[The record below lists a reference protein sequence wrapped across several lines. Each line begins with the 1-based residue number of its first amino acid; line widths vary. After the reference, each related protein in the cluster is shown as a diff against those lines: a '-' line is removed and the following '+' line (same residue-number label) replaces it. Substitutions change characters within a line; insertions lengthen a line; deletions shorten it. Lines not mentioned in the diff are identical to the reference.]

1 MTSWLDSVS
10 YRLLNRRSLCGISGR
25 HGHVWNRAAP
35 SRASRARPIDR
46 WQAPL
51 IVCDTS
57 KASDFGAGQA
67 IFLKFGIRSLVIVP
81 VLGKEQVL
89 ISTAIIA
96 ERIGNDPLSAVVRL
110 KDIPLILLID
120 RENREV
126 RVGDKRISVRGQSYE
141 LLCEL
146 ESHAGRLCAR
156 RALVEKVFGETYDAA
171 SESQRTKLDAAI
183 RRLRQKIED
192 DPDRP
197 QYVLTERG
205 EGYRLMAEGLAA
217 K

>member
-1 MTSWLDSVS
+1 V
-10 YRLLNRRSLCGISGR
+10 
-25 HGHVWNRAAP
+25 
-35 SRASRARPIDR
+35 
-46 WQAPL
+46 
-51 IVCDTS
+51 
-57 KASDFGAGQA
+57 
-67 IFLKFGIRSLVIVP
+67 
-81 VLGKEQVL
+81 GK
-89 ISTAIIA
+89 
-96 ERIGNDPLSAVVRL
+96 
-110 KDIPLILLID
+110 
-120 RENREV
+120 
-126 RVGDKRISVRGQSYE
+126 SYE

-183 RRLRQKIED
+183 RRLQQKIED